1 MKIRFDFVTNSS
13 SSSFVAFN
21 IKNKELA
28 KACRK
33 FWIPC
38 GNDGT
43 TVSGVWEAENS
54 HQVVGTPGGG
64 SIAQW
69 FETMLDPKQNY
80 VWQLYGED
88 FSNAIDY
95 ISAHRQE
102 IDEATERSEIA
113 SADVVT
119 DGDGT
124 GVAIEI
130 REKGVIKSFGVD
142 EYDWDYKEMGEALW
156 QVLQGCVM
164 ESFLPQL
171 KRFAESRGEIRE
183 SRDFWYKEVSND
195 SIFDS
200 LTEEV
205 SLSGKKCCLT
215 GDFKYGPKESVE
227 RYITGKGGSVSS
239 SVTKSTQI
247 LVVGALGSDA
257 WVHNNYGRKVEKA
270 MELRAQGKDIIIV
283 SEDDFF
289 ADTPSLIER
298 SKSSSSSKPDPKD
311 AEKRQQEIDKYYR
324 DVDREQRINAFY
336 KGYEWIGDRKIWLR
350 VYGNLIDKIDF
361 IDLNGKNVVLSGHHP
376 VYYKLN
382 SLGAVVKNDSRI
394 GGSGTSDN
402 VTKKTD
408 YLVVEPNSSSYGKVE
423 TVIELRR
430 KGNTRVKVILADDL
444 AELIDSGRYYSKA
457 MAEEDARKK
466 ADELKKRVD
475 TELDENKLG
484 YGILAIMMTCLKVL
498 PADTIS
504 LKDRLNIEELI
515 ISQQMENLLGTHL
528 NDLLTVYGGDSTEKL
543 IDCAKHV
550 KTDMATTEM
559 QINAIR
565 TSFDS
570 EIQALD
576 AFLDKVIITI
586 KEA

>member
-1 MKIRFDFVTNSS
+1 MHPAPVCASENTADYVFVFIIFNDIQQLMIIRANFF
-13 SSSFVAFN
+13 
-21 IKNKELA
+21 IIEL
-28 KACRK
+28 C
-33 FWIPC
+33 
-38 GNDGT
+38 
-43 TVSGVWEAENS
+43 
-54 HQVVGTPGGG
+54 
-64 SIAQW
+64 
-69 FETMLDPKQNY
+69 
-80 VWQLYGED
+80 
-88 FSNAIDY
+88 
-95 ISAHRQE
+95 
-102 IDEATERSEIA
+102 
-113 SADVVT
+113 
-119 DGDGT
+119 
-124 GVAIEI
+124 
-130 REKGVIKSFGVD
+130 
-142 EYDWDYKEMGEALW
+142 
-156 QVLQGCVM
+156 
-164 ESFLPQL
+164 ES
-171 KRFAESRGEIRE
+171 
-183 SRDFWYKEVSND
+183 
-195 SIFDS
+195 
-200 LTEEV
+200 
-205 SLSGKKCCLT
+205 
-215 GDFKYGPKESVE
+215 
-227 RYITGKGGSVSS
+227 
-239 SVTKSTQI
+239 
-247 LVVGALGSDA
+247 
-257 WVHNNYGRKVEKA
+257 
-270 MELRAQGKDIIIV
+270 
-283 SEDDFF
+283 
-289 ADTPSLIER
+289 
-298 SKSSSSSKPDPKD
+298 
-311 AEKRQQEIDKYYR
+311 
-324 DVDREQRINAFY
+324 
-336 KGYEWIGDRKIWLR
+336 
-350 VYGNLIDKIDF
+350 LIDKIDF